1 MALERL
7 ERLMTNFTPSTTS
20 SALLVMINV
29 KPFMVDK
36 RLAGFPEELL
46 IVLQKNRLD
55 NEWAGNLNM
64 SSNCEDVFWVTMRVV
79 PLHVLLESP
88 VEFLWHTSD
97 FGRPVC
103 HAACYVA
110 PVRSFKGA
118 GRALPVGMHLNFLEE
133 LFGVETEASHV
144 RDSILTLLE
153 SMRDYARDA
162 GLETIF

>member
-1 MALERL
+1 
-7 ERLMTNFTPSTTS
+7 
-20 SALLVMINV
+20 MINV
-29 KPFMVDK
+29 KPFMVHDAEGGSSDK
-36 RLAGFPEELL
+36 WLAGFPEELL

-64 SSNCEDVFWVTMRVV
+64 SSNCEDFFWVTMRVV

-88 VEFLWHTSD
+88 VEFLWLTSD

-153 SMRDYARDA
+153 SLRDYARCQA
-162 GLETIF
+162 LKQYSRS